1 MDPKATAFAEE
12 AIQAVGRQDVTGARI
27 AVVQAFDIDHALGA
41 LVDAVY
47 LACAEI
53 EEDGGVS
60 ISTWNGLAD
69 AVPSPALLT
78 VVESVRG

>member
-1 MDPKATAFAEE
+1 MDTKAVAFAEE
-12 AIQAVGRQDVTGARI
+12 AVRAVGRHDVPGARI

-60 ISTWNGLAD
+60 TSTWNGLAD
-69 AVPSPALLT
+69 AVPSEVLLA
-78 VVESVRG
+78 VVESVRS

>member
-1 MDPKATAFAEE
+1 MEAKAEASAEE
-12 AIQAVGRQDVTGARI
+12 AIQAVGRHDVPGARI
-27 AVVQAFDIDHALGA
+27 AVAQAYEIDHALGA

-60 ISTWNGLAD
+60 TATWNGLAD
-69 AVPSPALLT
+69 AVPSGALLA
-78 VVESVRG
+78 VVESSRT

>member
-1 MDPKATAFAEE
+1 MDLKATAFAEE
-12 AIQAVGRQDVTGARI
+12 SIQAVGRQDVTEARI
-27 AVVQAFDIDHALGA
+27 AVVQAFDIDHALAA

-69 AVPSPALLT
+69 AVPSTALLA